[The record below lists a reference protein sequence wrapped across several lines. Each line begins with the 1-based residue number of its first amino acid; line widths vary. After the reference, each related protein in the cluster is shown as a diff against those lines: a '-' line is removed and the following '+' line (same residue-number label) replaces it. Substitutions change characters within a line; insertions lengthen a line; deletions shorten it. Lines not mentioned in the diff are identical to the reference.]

1 MVYAVHQHSRP
12 RAAHAD
18 PADPGHGEL
27 LEAELG
33 DRNEETRMIVRNA
46 RRLEELTSNIVE
58 VSKIEA
64 NRSSTIRKNS
74 LMI

>member
-1 MVYAVHQHSRP
+1 
-12 RAAHAD
+12 
-18 PADPGHGEL
+18 L